1 MRIRRSVL
9 RGLLIAISLSLF
21 AAGPAGARVPKFA
34 NKLIVTGTSIGGVE
48 VGMTKKQAVGVWGHP
63 DECLPFG
70 ESTWCNY
77 KARSSKANNMVQP
90 FAGFYVRSGKVV
102 AINLDEAENAAIDP
116 KVKKL
121 KTRKHIGLASTLSAA
136 RKAYNIPHPGNGG
149 EAGESRGLYKQK
161 RRCTL
166 FYAPEQPYSDIQ
178 SIVVGKCS
186 AKEAG
191 F

>member
-1 MRIRRSVL
+1 MRIKRSAL
-9 RGLLIAISLSLF
+9 RGLLIALSLSLL
-21 AAGPAGARVPKFA
+21 AAGSAGARVPKFA
-34 NKLIVTGTSIGGVE
+34 NKLIVTGKSIGGVE
-48 VGMTKKQAVGVWGHP
+48 VGMTKKQAVAVWGHP

-90 FAGFYVRSGKVV
+90 FAGFYVRSGRVV
-102 AINLDEAENAAIDP
+102 AINLDEAENASIDP
-116 KVKKL
+116 KLKKL
-121 KTRKHIGLASTLSAA
+121 KTRKHIGLASTLGAA
-136 RKAYNIPHPGNGG
+136 RKAYGIPDPGNSG
-149 EAGESRGLYKQK
+149 EAGRSRAVYKQK

-166 FYAPEQPYSDIQ
+166 FYAPEVPYSDIT

-186 AKEAG
+186 AREAG